1 MKGRKFF
8 AFSENMPADVKVE
21 RFLCKYF
28 PIMVHLPSFVLLRLS
43 TEISQ
48 IVYHIAQGI
57 HPLVQHRPHRTCA
70 AVDLAEGERHPVA
83 GPAEGLDGPLAAAGG
98 IGGAARRRRV
108 HVAADYLLVCES

>member
-1 MKGRKFF
+1 MKKVPLQIFSNNGPSSLFRLRF
-8 AFSENMPADVKVE
+8 AC
-21 RFLCKYF
+21 R
-28 PIMVHLPSFVLLRLS
+28 
-43 TEISQ
+43 

-98 IGGAARRRRV
+98 IGGAARARCRRV